1 MTSSVQSTAFQS
13 SARPVDT
20 FVAPPQYEPI
30 SDIENLSKILSEI
43 NPNLQKFLGT
53 KIEQE
58 VEKEKQEGVKI
69 AIDQVLA
76 EGDLT
81 SAVNKIR
88 KQDGDKAARQL
99 VGGSI
104 FADRA
109 YKTTVSSLYSSQ
121 LNSILQNDYDDHKVD
136 TIDSQGNVIQ
146 KSLREFS
153 PNSPEFQSWLN
164 NITKIQSDKIFD
176 LGGEIDTEEFTTN
189 ITNSIVNI
197 NEVATE
203 KHNEFKVERIKNLSV
218 DYLNK
223 ASQDWLDGNREESKI
238 HITKFINETRK
249 LGLTG
254 GDATDIYNGL
264 VESIANVGQYYVTT
278 ADVEALDDIDDLIIG
293 IGKSIPY
300 GNNNGNL
307 TQHPLWQEK
316 IEPVLDSLEDEIFQE
331 YTQGPKIDKFKRTQ
345 QLQNK
350 LKEVNLLPIDTP
362 EQRALYKQEIT
373 KLKNN
378 REFSDLN
385 DIFKSNNYPF
395 IEDFTAEILNIRTS
409 MKLRSYR
416 DNESPLEDLAAIKNK
431 IVDLGIT
438 DNGILTD
445 LNQAVGIASEY
456 KSIYD
461 IFDNKSKKLFDDIK
475 EFYRSKSK
483 RSGLGTVTMN
493 GITFDLGG
501 GLDSDSLTEKYNT
514 EQEIDQN
521 FEDWIKENYYQT
533 KDGKQIGGPSEADI
547 KQWLTDERKRV
558 EKEVFEF
565 KTENTSSSNN
575 QPVTPPRPL
584 TEEERRNIMQ
594 GVQEIEEGRPR
605 NEEETSSQTENQT
618 PGQGNTR
625 FEVSQNNQ
633 NLTEQLQNILQ
644 QLTGGGLPVTAGG
657 LEGKPRS
664 YTVKS
669 GDTLETIANEFG
681 VELDDLVTVNK
692 IKDRNFI
699 REGQP
704 LTIPAPRP
712 RFIDKYK
719 DKPVPDFGGL
729 AKLIISGESAG
740 HGIYNAFNRGGTDTA
755 GKMDITSK
763 TIAEMKKMQ
772 ADGTVNAV
780 GAYQFTKG
788 VLEEA
793 REVAGI
799 AEDAIMTPAVQDR
812 LLWAM
817 LTGGKKKP
825 DLSDY
830 LLGRSDD
837 LRKAHQDLANEF
849 AALEGPD
856 GKGMHD
862 DDKAGN
868 LATVKAAVVKAAL
881 IKARE
886 QILKELR

>member
-1 MTSSVQSTAFQS
+1 MTNSFQSTAFQPQAS
-13 SARPVDT
+13 PVDT
-20 FVAPPQYEPI
+20 FVQPVSVQPK
-30 SDIENLSKILSEI
+30 SGIESLAETLAVV
-43 NPNLQKFLGT
+43 NPNIQKFLGT
-53 KIEQE
+53 KIDEA
-58 VEKEKQEGVKI
+58 VEKEKQKGFKI
-69 AIDQVLA
+69 AVDEVLA
-76 EGDLT
+76 EGDLLST
-81 SAVNKIR
+81 VNKVR

-104 FADRA
+104 FADRTYRTA
-109 YKTTVSSLYSSQ
+109 ISSLYSSQ
-121 LNSILQNDYDDHKVD
+121 LNSVLQNDYYDHQVD
-136 TIDSQGNVIQ
+136 SVDSQGNVTR
-146 KSLREFS
+146 KNLREFPTS
-153 PNSPEFQSWLN
+153 SPEFQSWLD

-176 LGGEIDTEEFTTN
+176 LGGEVDTEEFTTN
-189 ITNSIVNI
+189 ITDAIVNI
-197 NEVATE
+197 NKIATE

-223 ASQDWLDGNREESKI
+223 STQDWLDGNREESKI
-238 HITKFINETRK
+238 HITKFIDQIRK
-249 LGLTG
+249 VGLTG
-254 GDATDIYNGL
+254 GDTTDVYNGL

-316 IEPVLDSLEDEIFQE
+316 IEPVLDKLEDEIFQE

-625 FEVSQNNQ
+625 FEVSQTFENSRGR
-633 NLTEQLQNILQ
+633 TGF
-644 QLTGGGLPVTAGG
+644 GGGMTRAT
-657 LEGKPRS
+657 ET
-664 YTVKS
+664 YTIKS
-669 GDTLETIANEFG
+669 GDTLETISNKLN
-681 VELDDLVTVNK
+681 VNLDDLININK
-692 IKDRNFI
+692 IKDPNFV
-699 REGQP
+699 REGQELVVP
-704 LTIPAPRP
+704 SVKRVNMREQKNKQIDALNLILKDTDLTKKIPQPKIREMLLAVG
-712 RFIDKYK
+712 F
-719 DKPVPDFGGL
+719 KPEIARIMAAVSM
-729 AKLIISGESAG
+729 AESAG
-740 HGIYNAFNRGGTDTA
+740 DPMIDTVKSGSDPKKENEFSIGLLQLNMKDDKERLLGLFDIKSEEELYNPIINV
-755 GKMDITSK
+755 
-763 TIAEMKKMQ
+763 IAAKRLYDEQ
-772 ADGTVNAV
+772 GLEAW
-780 GAYQFTKG
+780 GAYTDNSYKQF
-788 VLEEA
+788 
-793 REVAGI
+793 
-799 AEDAIMTPAVQDR
+799 
-812 LLWAM
+812 
-817 LTGGKKKP
+817 LT
-825 DLSDY
+825 D
-830 LLGRSDD
+830 
-837 LRKAHQDLANEF
+837 
-849 AALEGPD
+849 
-856 GKGMHD
+856 
-862 DDKAGN
+862 
-868 LATVKAAVVKAAL
+868 
-881 IKARE
+881 
-886 QILKELR
+886 

>member
-20 FVAPPQYEPI
+20 FVAPPRVQPKTG
-30 SDIENLSKILSEI
+30 IESLAETLAVV
-43 NPNLQKFLGT
+43 NPNLQKFIGT

-189 ITNSIVNI
+189 ITNSIVKI

-316 IEPVLDSLEDEIFQE
+316 IEP
-331 YTQGPKIDKFKRTQ
+331 
-345 QLQNK
+345 
-350 LKEVNLLPIDTP
+350 
-362 EQRALYKQEIT
+362 
-373 KLKNN
+373 
-378 REFSDLN
+378 
-385 DIFKSNNYPF
+385 
-395 IEDFTAEILNIRTS
+395 
-409 MKLRSYR
+409 
-416 DNESPLEDLAAIKNK
+416 
-431 IVDLGIT
+431 
-438 DNGILTD
+438 
-445 LNQAVGIASEY
+445 
-456 KSIYD
+456 
-461 IFDNKSKKLFDDIK
+461 
-475 EFYRSKSK
+475 
-483 RSGLGTVTMN
+483 
-493 GITFDLGG
+493 
-501 GLDSDSLTEKYNT
+501 
-514 EQEIDQN
+514 
-521 FEDWIKENYYQT
+521 
-533 KDGKQIGGPSEADI
+533 
-547 KQWLTDERKRV
+547 
-558 EKEVFEF
+558 
-565 KTENTSSSNN
+565 
-575 QPVTPPRPL
+575 
-584 TEEERRNIMQ
+584 
-594 GVQEIEEGRPR
+594 
-605 NEEETSSQTENQT
+605 
-618 PGQGNTR
+618 
-625 FEVSQNNQ
+625 
-633 NLTEQLQNILQ
+633 
-644 QLTGGGLPVTAGG
+644 
-657 LEGKPRS
+657 
-664 YTVKS
+664 
-669 GDTLETIANEFG
+669 
-681 VELDDLVTVNK
+681 
-692 IKDRNFI
+692 
-699 REGQP
+699 
-704 LTIPAPRP
+704 
-712 RFIDKYK
+712 
-719 DKPVPDFGGL
+719 
-729 AKLIISGESAG
+729 
-740 HGIYNAFNRGGTDTA
+740 
-755 GKMDITSK
+755 
-763 TIAEMKKMQ
+763 
-772 ADGTVNAV
+772 
-780 GAYQFTKG
+780 
-788 VLEEA
+788 
-793 REVAGI
+793 
-799 AEDAIMTPAVQDR
+799 
-812 LLWAM
+812 
-817 LTGGKKKP
+817 
-825 DLSDY
+825 
-830 LLGRSDD
+830 
-837 LRKAHQDLANEF
+837 
-849 AALEGPD
+849 
-856 GKGMHD
+856 
-862 DDKAGN
+862 
-868 LATVKAAVVKAAL
+868 
-881 IKARE
+881 
-886 QILKELR
+886 

>member
-1 MTSSVQSTAFQS
+1 MSSSYQSTAFQS

-20 FVAPPQYEPI
+20 FVAPPSVQPKTG
-30 SDIENLSKILSEI
+30 IESLAETLAAV
-43 NPNLQKFLGT
+43 NPNLQKFIGT

-189 ITNSIVNI
+189 ITNSIVKI

-533 KDGKQIGGPSEADI
+533 KDGKQIGGPSEANI
-547 KQWLTDERKRV
+547 KEWLTDERKRV
-558 EKEVFEF
+558 EKEVFGF
-565 KTENTSSSNN
+565 KTENEQMIDEIKNRPAN
-575 QPVTPPRPL
+575 QRRGVGFGREDDDFNQNYNE
-584 TEEERRNIMQ
+584 TESQEE
-594 GVQEIEEGRPR
+594 
-605 NEEETSSQTENQT
+605 T

-664 YTVKS
+664 YTVQS

-681 VELDDLVTVNK
+681 VELDDLVTINK

-712 RFIDKYK
+712 RFIDKYR

-740 HGIYNAFNRGGTDTA
+740 HGSYNAFNKGTTASA